1 MSLVRSGSNPT
12 PSAMTREL
20 HVGIQLPEVERFV
33 PWSEYREMALTAEAA
48 GFDSLWV
55 GDHLLYRDED
65 GTRGPWEAWSLLAA
79 LAAVTEKVQLGPL
92 VASTSFH
99 NPVMLAKKA
108 ATVDE
113 ISDGR
118 LILGLGAG
126 WNQTE
131 YDAYGFPFDHR
142 VSRFEEAFTIIR
154 TLLADGE
161 IDFNGVYYSASECVL
176 DPPARP
182 GGIPLM
188 IGSQGPRMLS
198 IALPHVSLWNGWH
211 AWRGNTADGARELVA
226 DVNEACRTAGVL
238 PDAIERTMAV
248 LVRTP
253 GSEDRLVGS
262 PGRPLSRA
270 IGGTQEQIA
279 ESLLEFS
286 AAGISQVQLVVD
298 PITVESVDWLRGV
311 LEVLDRQT

>member
-1 MSLVRSGSNPT
+1 
-12 PSAMTREL
+12 MTSDLR
-20 HVGIQLPEVERFV
+20 VGIQLPEVERFV
-33 PWSEYREMALTAEAA
+33 PWPEYCEMALTAEAA

-55 GDHLLYRDED
+55 GDHLLYRDDD

-79 LAAVTEKVQLGPL
+79 LAAVTDRVELGPL
-92 VASTSFH
+92 VAATSFH

-108 ATVDE
+108 TTVDE

-126 WNQTE
+126 WNRTE
-131 YDAYGFPFDHR
+131 YDAYGFPYDHR

-154 TLLADGE
+154 ILLADGA
-161 IDFNGVYYSASECVL
+161 IDFDGTYYSARECVL
-176 DPPARP
+176 DPPARQ

-198 IALPHVSLWNGWH
+198 ITLPYVSLWNGWH
-211 AWRGNTADGARELVA
+211 AWRGNTPEGARELVA
-226 DVNEACRTAGVL
+226 KVDDACGEAGVS
-238 PDAIERTMAV
+238 PDSVERTMAV

-253 GSEDRLVGS
+253 GSEDRLIGS

-270 IGGTQEQIA
+270 IGGTQDQIA
-279 ESLLEFS
+279 ESLMAFS
-286 AAGISQVQLVVD
+286 SAGISHVQLVVD
-298 PITVESVDWLRGV
+298 PITVESIEWLGGV
-311 LEVLDRQT
+311 LQTLDRET